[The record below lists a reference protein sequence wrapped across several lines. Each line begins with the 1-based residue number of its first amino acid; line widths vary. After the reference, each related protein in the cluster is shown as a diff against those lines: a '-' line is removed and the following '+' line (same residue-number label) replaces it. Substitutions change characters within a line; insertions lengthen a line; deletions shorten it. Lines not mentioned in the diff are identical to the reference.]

1 MLKMQGQPAL
11 RTRDVLRFWLPLGA
25 TWLMMS
31 AEGPYVAAIVARMHD
46 AALNLAA
53 YGVAFALAW
62 LGESP
67 IMMLLTTSNRLV
79 HDRASLVAV
88 RRFMR
93 TLITALTLLMLVVV
107 APPVYHVLTAR
118 ALELPAGVATLLYP
132 AMLILVPWPAAI
144 GYRRFYQGIL
154 VRHKHP
160 RRVAYGTIIRLS
172 AMSVTGATLA
182 LLTSLHGATVGASAL
197 VAGVLAEAVAA
208 RWMARY
214 VVATLLA
221 APVAPDFLVP
231 AAGNA
236 TPALSQRDIARFYYP
251 LALTSVISMVTGP
264 LLTFF
269 MGRGRSPIESL
280 AVLPV
285 VQNLVFLFRGGGVAY
300 QEVAVALSGPA
311 GEHEREVE
319 RAAFLLA
326 TGASLALAM
335 LVLTP
340 LAGAWF
346 GGVAG
351 LSPALATFAGVPAAL
366 LVLMPATEYWT
377 AVQRSR
383 FILNGRTRVVTGS
396 MAVEVSAL
404 AFILWLCIA
413 RLDVV
418 GAIAASLA
426 LQGGKLA
433 SNGVLLLVSRPRGVA
448 VPLEIGSMDSTQP
461 QQ

>member
-1 MLKMQGQPAL
+1 MNAPAL
-11 RTRDVLRFWLPLGA
+11 RTRDILRFWLPLGA

-31 AEGPYVAAIVARMHD
+31 VEGPYVAAIVARMDD

-67 IMMLLTTSNRLV
+67 IMMLLTASNRLV
-79 HDRASLVAV
+79 HDHESFLAV

-93 TLITALTLLMLVVV
+93 TLVTALTLMMLVGVT
-107 APPVYHVLTAR
+107 PSVYHVLTAR
-118 ALELPAGVATLLYP
+118 VLELPAGVAALLYP

-154 VRHKHP
+154 VRHRHP

-172 AMSVTGATLA
+172 AMSVTAA
-182 LLTSLHGATVGASAL
+182 LLAFLTTLHGATVGASAL
-197 VAGVLAEAVAA
+197 VAGVLAEAAAARVMARHVVAA
-208 RWMARY
+208 L
-214 VVATLLA
+214 VAGAPA
-221 APVAPDFLVP
+221 APVVPGPGTDAAPP
-231 AAGNA
+231 
-236 TPALSQRDIARFYYP
+236 PLSQRDIARFYYP
-251 LALTSVISMVTGP
+251 LALTSIISMVAGP

-285 VQNLVFLFRGGGVAY
+285 VQNLVFLFRSGGVAY

-311 GEHEREVE
+311 GEHEREVA
-319 RAAFLLA
+319 RATLVLA
-326 TGASLALAM
+326 TASSAALAV

-351 LSPALATFAGVPAAL
+351 LSPALAAFARTPAAL
-366 LVLMPATEYWT
+366 LVLLPATEYWT
-377 AVQRSR
+377 ALQRSR
-383 FILNGRTRVVTGS
+383 FILNGRTRVVTWA
-396 MAVEVSAL
+396 MVVEVSAL

-413 RLDVV
+413 RLGVV

-433 SNGVLLLVSRPRGVA
+433 SNGVLLVSRRGR
-448 VPLEIGSMDSTQP
+448 
-461 QQ
+461 